1 MNRRLAIY
9 ELVSENGLSE
19 TQAQHLAAAVGVGNE
34 PEWLA
39 GRLPQALAQMNA
51 APLHDR
57 LTQATFVAQAGGQ
70 AGVEV

>member
-1 MNRRLAIY
+1 MLQPVQQLL
-9 ELVSENGLSE
+9 E
-19 TQAQHLAAAVGVGNE
+19 QAAARGETAAEV
-34 PEWLA
+34 LA
-39 GRLPQALAQMNA
+39 RLPQALAQMNA